1 MVSILQLVRRRYG
14 TTVRLSGVR
23 AGRRLLGDRL
33 VRHQRRFDAT
43 TNPQKRYAGCF
54 ICSPRA
60 GMAAMAAAR
69 FLFIAR
75 LAGLTR
81 ERCANVG
88 NYSGTFSGTL
98 CTDSGVFPVI
108 CSVFVRRVDQRH
120 ITEGL
125 CLLGFY
131 WSERR
136 DLNSRPPVP
145 QTGALTGLR
154 YAPTLKID
162 YIPPR
167 RSCNNSEVM
176 TVTQALL
183 ATATQRIG
191 PRHFP
196 PPPAMPRLEYAVA

>member
-1 MVSILQLVRRRYG
+1 
-14 TTVRLSGVR
+14 
-23 AGRRLLGDRL
+23 
-33 VRHQRRFDAT
+33 
-43 TNPQKRYAGCF
+43 
-54 ICSPRA
+54 
-60 GMAAMAAAR
+60 MAAAR

-98 CTDSGVFPVI
+98 CTDSGVFAVI
-108 CSVFVRRVDQRH
+108 CSVFVPRVDQRH

-167 RSCNNSEVM
+167 RSCNNIEV
-176 TVTQALL
+176 TPVAQALL
-183 ATATQRIG
+183 ATAAQRVG
-191 PRHFP
+191 SRHSRHLP
-196 PPPAMPRLEYAVA
+196 PCPDWHLRAGVCYTCAKNHQSSRLDLTEG